1 VHGFGLSDGAIAA
14 SVSHDA
20 HNIVAMGTADR
31 DILTAIRRVIEREG
45 GLVAVGADQVTELPL
60 PVAGLM
66 SAAPYDRVAARL
78 GDLERHV
85 EQMGGIP
92 HAFMHLS
99 FLALT
104 VIPALRLTPRGLFDV
119 AAGRDVPVF
128 PGSGSDPGT

>member
-1 VHGFGLSDGAIAA
+1 V
-14 SVSHDA
+14 
-20 HNIVAMGTADR
+20 GTADR

-66 SAAPYDRVAARL
+66 SPAPYDRVAARL
-78 GDLERHV
+78 GELERHV
-85 EQMGGIP
+85 DQMGGIP
-92 HAFMHLS
+92 HAFMQLS

-128 PGSGSDPGT
+128 LGSGSDPGT